1 MIDILLA
8 TYNGEKFLEQQLLSL
23 VGQTEKNWKC
33 YIHDDGS
40 SDKTIEIIKKWVK
53 IDKRFILI
61 DDGISLKNSGKNFLH
76 LLKYSTSDF
85 ICFCD
90 QDDVWLDTKLERL
103 ALSIIKKDNTIPQV
117 VFSNSY
123 LWKFDSNTIY
133 GNATLA
139 FPTDIESLLFLN
151 CGIQGAAGIFNNKMR
166 EVLLVP
172 LKVCAMHDWYLTI
185 VGCTFGE
192 IDYIEERLMLYRQHE
207 NNVTGNASGSISEK
221 FKNFFKNKNP
231 LVDKKHYESLVCFYD
246 AWKKKLNEN
255 DSRSICRFIKS
266 VDKNFFYR
274 LFMILSENW
283 NIYGSKIKLILKLF
297 IRPYFGGNR

>member
-23 VGQTEKNWKC
+23 VGQTEKNWIC

-61 DDGISLKNSGKNFLH
+61 DDGILLKNSGKNFLH

-85 ICFCD
+85 VCFCD

-103 ALSIIKKDNTIPQV
+103 VRSIIKKDNTIPQV

-123 LWKFDSNTIY
+123 LWKSDSNLIY

-151 CGIQGAAGIFNNKMR
+151 CGIQGAAGIFNKKMR
-166 EVLLVP
+166 DVLFVP
-172 LKVCAMHDWYLTI
+172 LKICAMHDWYLTI

-192 IDYIEERLMLYRQHE
+192 IDYIEERLMLYRQHGD
-207 NNVTGNASGSISEK
+207 NVTGFATGTMKEK
-221 FKNFFKNKNP
+221 FNNVFKTQKP
-231 LVDKKHYESLVCFYD
+231 LIDCKHYESLIAFFSQWSDYLSPMD
-246 AWKKKLNEN
+246 KKNIEN
-255 DSRSICRFIKS
+255 FIQS
-266 VDKNFFYR
+266 VHQNFFYR
-274 LFMILSENW
+274 FFMIIRGRWRL
-283 NIYGSKIKLILKLF
+283 YDSKIKLIAKFFL
-297 IRPYFGGNR
+297 RPYWEKT